1 MVIGPAISRQSLAQA
16 NIFWCRFLDD
26 KGGIVSAE
34 KIQAINDETALAKA
48 REIAANQSTA
58 ILELWDGKRLV
69 GREVTQQPVL

>member
-1 MVIGPAISRQSLAQA
+1 M
-16 NIFWCRFLDD
+16 
-26 KGGIVSAE
+26 SAE